1 MIGVAGDKRGLH
13 VRSARLETITVSPG
27 IVATADSGISLVAQW
42 SGETANQATT
52 AFGLGNDPSGHDF
65 SDRLRNA
72 ITEAKAR

>member
-1 MIGVAGDKRGLH
+1 MAGDKRGLH

-52 AFGLGNDPSGHDF
+52 AFYLGLGNDPSGHDF